1 MVWAVFTDQ
10 EALDLLD
17 AAAEMAAAALA
28 ARSRRIDEDGVLRR
42 SVDMSRIKLQ
52 TAREAFRSAPLGRWS
67 DLSEKDAQAVERLF
81 AAFIG
86 TVDARERNA
95 IWKNLLTYFLRPGP
109 GKSITGGQEPWGDED
124 LPKPGVRS
132 GAKKPARRK
141 ADL

>member
-52 TAREAFRSAPLGRWS
+52 TAREAFRSAPLAKWS
-67 DLSEKDAQAVERLF
+67 QLSDNEKAHVAEFMDLFLRSDDE
-81 AAFIG
+81 
-86 TVDARERNA
+86 RERDA
-95 IWKNLLTYFLRPGP
+95 LWKNLLTYFLRPGT
-109 GKSITGGQEPWGDED
+109 GKSITGGQEPWSDED
-124 LPKPGVRS
+124 LPKPGVRPR
-132 GAKKPARRK
+132 AKKPARRK

>member
-28 ARSRRIDEDGVLRR
+28 ARSRRIDEDGALRR

-52 TAREAFRSAPLGRWS
+52 TAREAFRSAPLTRYG
-67 DLSEKDAQAVERLF
+67 DLDPNSAMEVHSLMTEFLKAEGLSAK
-81 AAFIG
+81 
-86 TVDARERNA
+86 NA

-109 GKSITGGQEPWGDED
+109 GKPITGGQEPWGDED